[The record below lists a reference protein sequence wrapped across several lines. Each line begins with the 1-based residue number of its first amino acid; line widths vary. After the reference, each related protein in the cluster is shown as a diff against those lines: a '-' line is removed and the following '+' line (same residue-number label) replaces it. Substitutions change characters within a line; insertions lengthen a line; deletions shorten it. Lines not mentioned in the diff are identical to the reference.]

1 MSVKLAF
8 PEYPFKLK
16 SEGNKTLVFDE
27 LRKKWVVLTKEE
39 NVRQHL
45 WKYLHH
51 QYKYPKSLM
60 IAEKKVTVNSLTK
73 RFDLLIFNNNG
84 QPEIIVEC
92 KAPEIKI
99 TNDTLEQVLR
109 YNINIKAK
117 YLILTNG
124 VDLQCCEI
132 DYKKGALNYLK
143 YIPAYQIN

>member
-45 WKYLHH
+45 WKYLHF

-117 YLILTNG
+117 Y
-124 VDLQCCEI
+124 
-132 DYKKGALNYLK
+132 
-143 YIPAYQIN
+143 